1 MKTSLGAK
9 GLLYPTPVLVV
20 GTYDK
25 AGRANAMTVAWGG
38 IVCSQPPCVGISLR
52 KATYTYENIV
62 ERKAFTV
69 CISSEKYVKEVDYF
83 GVASGKKVDKFA
95 ATGLTPVR
103 SNCVDAPYIEEF
115 PFVLECE
122 LLHTIEIGFHTQFIG
137 EIKDVKAEESIVDE
151 KGLVNVEKFQP
162 MVYTPEIRK
171 YYGIGRFLGHAF
183 SMGKEI

>member
-1 MKTSLGAK
+1 MKKSLGAK

-115 PFVLECE
+115 PFVLECG

>member
-1 MKTSLGAK
+1 MKKSLGAK

-69 CISSEKYVKEVDYF
+69 CISSEKYVKEIDYF